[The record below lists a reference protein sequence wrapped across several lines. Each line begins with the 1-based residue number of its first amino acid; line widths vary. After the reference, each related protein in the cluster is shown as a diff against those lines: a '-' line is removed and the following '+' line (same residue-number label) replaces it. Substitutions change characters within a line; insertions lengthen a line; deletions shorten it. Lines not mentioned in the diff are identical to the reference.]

1 VTNDELQG
9 ELQAWIDQWGLKGA
23 TVSIRRDSGETW
35 TGAAGVDDADQP
47 FYPDEQYWIAS
58 VTKTF
63 TAALILRLSDEGY
76 LNLDDPASRFVPN
89 FPNSDRFTIRQLLQH
104 TSGLTSDSEE
114 PYKALEEA
122 AQDGLQFEPGTGY
135 LYSRAGY
142 YLLGLIIEDILG
154 TSYTSAL
161 HNQILDPLNL
171 KSTMMDEEIDS
182 SLDSTHPYYAENVV
196 DEGEES
202 WTRSGVF
209 TEGTAGDW
217 DYHGVLWSAGGLWST
232 TSDLT
237 RWALALYDS
246 DQVVSPP
253 ALQQMTS
260 FLGQQYDYTGL
271 GTYPFCTCW
280 TDSNGALQ
288 SERWGFAGTTG
299 ILEFD
304 PQDRIAI
311 AVHMNG
317 TLFDTKVID
326 ALEDFS
332 SRIRALVRGR
342 EILADPTPEVPPA
355 LQVYMVED
363 GDTLYDIAA
372 RLGIAAADQDR
383 WVADVMSLNA
393 IDDQSTILAGAE
405 LRLP

>member
-1 VTNDELQG
+1 
-9 ELQAWIDQWGLKGA
+9 
-23 TVSIRRDSGETW
+23 
-35 TGAAGVDDADQP
+35 
-47 FYPDEQYWIAS
+47 
-58 VTKTF
+58 
-63 TAALILRLSDEGY
+63 
-76 LNLDDPASRFVPN
+76 
-89 FPNSDRFTIRQLLQH
+89 
-104 TSGLTSDSEE
+104 
-114 PYKALEEA
+114 
-122 AQDGLQFEPGTGY
+122 
-135 LYSRAGY
+135 
-142 YLLGLIIEDILG
+142 
-154 TSYTSAL
+154 
-161 HNQILDPLNL
+161 
-171 KSTMMDEEIDS
+171 
-182 SLDSTHPYYAENVV
+182 
-196 DEGEES
+196 
-202 WTRSGVF
+202 
-209 TEGTAGDW
+209 
-217 DYHGVLWSAGGLWST
+217 
-232 TSDLT
+232 
-237 RWALALYDS
+237 
-246 DQVVSPP
+246 
-253 ALQQMTS
+253 MTS

-363 GDTLYDIAA
+363 GDTLYDIAT
-372 RLGIAAADQDR
+372 RLGIAAEDQDR